1 MECFLVSLL
10 NLEIFLVWNASIWVR
25 LMATTW
31 QRRGRRKSRDLQDG
45 DKLARFLYFVY
56 SFIWFHPLKYICVTY
71 QANSDKHR
79 VPWCWQGKN
88 RTYVVDDY
96 VHHSVFFNGI
106 VEYLCWLNCYIP
118 VIIQRSTHLSS
129 QFYLWCT
136 SLCTYCKPKLWMTA
150 GHRKMLCFCFILF
163 FSVQW
168 HFHG

>member
-45 DKLARFLYFVY
+45 DKLARFRYFVY
-56 SFIWFHPLKYICVTY
+56 SFIWFHPLKYICVTH
-71 QANSDKHR
+71 QANSDKQR

-96 VHHSVFFNGI
+96 VHHSVFSMGLLNICVDLLLYTGYNSAFNSFVFPILSFDVHLYVRIAKPSSEWLLAI
-106 VEYLCWLNCYIP
+106 VRCSAFVL
-118 VIIQRSTHLSS
+118 
-129 QFYLWCT
+129 F
-136 SLCTYCKPKLWMTA
+136 
-150 GHRKMLCFCFILF
+150 F